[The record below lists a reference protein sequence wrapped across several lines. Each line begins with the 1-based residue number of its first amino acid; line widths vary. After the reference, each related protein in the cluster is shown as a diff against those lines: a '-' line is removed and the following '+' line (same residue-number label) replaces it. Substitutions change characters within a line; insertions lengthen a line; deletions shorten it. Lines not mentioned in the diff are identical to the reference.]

1 MNNELDESKTKYFVV
16 AIILLIILGV
26 VLVIHFNNK
35 SLVSGDEDIKVNTTT
50 KTNDTTKK
58 IEEETEV
65 KNNNKKIASI
75 SKNTNK
81 DNVNVD
87 TTDNVIYKST
97 IDKNT
102 NILFNYKLSSEIND
116 TDILVGTKLS
126 IIDSLRNNNVVG
138 LYDITLYDANN
149 VKKSVKNSLIT
160 ISIPLG
166 NLVGYDNYKVVY
178 IDDNNV
184 ITDEVIESKIDNG
197 YIKFDVKHLSKYGII
212 ATKNVI
218 EDKEEVINKEEKIDL
233 SNVTIGLKI
242 NNELVSDYSN
252 MYVSTIDKVSIVVNG
267 LDTDYKIYTLLQN
280 EDNTNTYV
288 EFNEYLFSNIKT
300 PNKYKLSIKIDVN
313 GVVKVFEVGTVNVYD
328 IVFTYDKT
336 EELTEDKVVGTI
348 INDNE
353 IESDYKD
360 KETNKNIVIKNI
372 ETEENI
378 SGNEKTNVND
388 NDTNNNIK
396 INDNTNTIT
405 INENNNV
412 NNENNDIDYKKI
424 KDNDNTNISI
434 KNNDKDII
442 KIDNKIEN
450 KIDNNKLNIKDK
462 ATIKLNGNIYLVE
475 KTDISKLEI
484 TGHLIIDTNEDI
496 TFAYNDNKLLT
507 SNIYSITIKSKEFSL
522 NGVKYTYE
530 FVDNNIVIKRIEEE
544 QEVYLE
550 DFSNIFNDYQINKN
564 QENEELI
571 LEKNITN

>member
-1 MNNELDESKTKYFVV
+1 MDNELDESKTKYFVL

-58 IEEETEV
+58 SEEETEV
-65 KNNNKKIASI
+65 KNNTKKVVSV

-81 DNVNVD
+81 DNVSVE

-97 IDKNT
+97 VDKNT
-102 NILFNYKLSSEIND
+102 NMVFNFRLSDEITD

-126 IIDSLRNNNVVG
+126 IIDSLKNNNVVS
-138 LYDITLYDANN
+138 LYDISLYDINN

-160 ISIPLG
+160 VSIPLG

-212 ATKNVI
+212 ATKNVV

-252 MYVSTIDKVSIVVNG
+252 MYVSTLDKVSIVVNG

-288 EFNEYLFSNIKT
+288 EFNEYLFSNVKT
-300 PNKYKLSIKIDVN
+300 PNKYKFSIKIDVN

-372 ETEENI
+372 ETEESI
-378 SGNEKTNVND
+378 SGNEQTNVND

-396 INDNTNTIT
+396 INDNTNTII
-405 INENNNV
+405 INENKNV
-412 NNENNDIDYKKI
+412 NNENNNIDYKKI
-424 KDNDNTNISI
+424 DDNTNISI
-434 KNNDKDII
+434 KNDDKDKI
-442 KIDNKIEN
+442 KIDNKIDN
-450 KIDNNKLNIKDK
+450 KININIKDK
-462 ATIKLNGNIYLVE
+462 ATIKLNGNVYLVE
-475 KTDISKLEI
+475 KTDISELEI

-550 DFSNIFNDYQINKN
+550 DFSNIFNDYQINKS